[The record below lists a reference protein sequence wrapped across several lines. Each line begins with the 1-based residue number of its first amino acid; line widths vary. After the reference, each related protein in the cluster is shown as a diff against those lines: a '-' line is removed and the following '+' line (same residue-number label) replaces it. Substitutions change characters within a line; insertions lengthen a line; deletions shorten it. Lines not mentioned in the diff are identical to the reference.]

1 MNLRSELIA
10 ALYVLAVLAG
20 IALNFFLFGVLYDM
34 GGWLK

>member
-1 MNLRSELIA
+1 MRDEVIA